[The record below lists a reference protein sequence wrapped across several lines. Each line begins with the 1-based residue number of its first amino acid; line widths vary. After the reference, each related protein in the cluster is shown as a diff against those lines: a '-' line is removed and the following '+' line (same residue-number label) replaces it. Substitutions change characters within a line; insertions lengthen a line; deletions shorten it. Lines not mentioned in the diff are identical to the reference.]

1 MKRVN
6 KRLDRSENISR
17 LITWLSHGL
26 ASRRGLPILTAIIL
40 TVVALILNVLWV
52 ITDNKILGI
61 AGITLLHIAIFTGF
75 LGLLLAEPL
84 GRG

>member
-1 MKRVN
+1 MNRVN

-26 ASRRGLPILTAIIL
+26 ASRRGLPMLSAIIL
-40 TVVALILNVLWV
+40 TVIALILNLLWV
-52 ITDNKILGI
+52 ITENKILGI
-61 AGITLLHIAIFTGF
+61 CGITLLHIAVFIGF